1 MFKLHKKIIL
11 LFGLL
16 FLSGLSIF
24 YLFRRSTPSRQ
35 VSEIEQ
41 VRQTV
46 VENPKS
52 NLQKITSAQV
62 DLADNNVIPEY
73 PPQLPVYSFSAPPL
87 NLLKETQLL
96 AQKMGLRKHQKL
108 PNYWVNE
115 TESQILYYDTNKD
128 GIFYSLAQNPQ
139 SAITVDSA
147 KLNQFIS
154 EAQKF
159 AQNLFSPQLNSA
171 VIAEIGFL
179 SGQDELF
186 LSTSQSAV
194 RVLIPFTATL
204 DSYSLKTQSRSK
216 AALTISVDVNN
227 IVSGFEYYPNTV
239 IVGTIQKK
247 SPTLSRD
254 KIKYLIQGGAGKVS
268 YLYSQTPVVKTI
280 DSFDKI
286 VLVAAV
292 VEYHTD
298 SLRGQI
304 IPYLNFQGE
313 TASPELGD
321 IKLNILLPLITL
333 D

>member
-1 MFKLHKKIIL
+1 MFKLSKKTL
-11 LFGLL
+11 AAFGLL

-24 YLFRRSTPSRQ
+24 YLFRRSQPANQ
-35 VSEIEQ
+35 LSEIEQ

-52 NLQKITSAQV
+52 DLQKIKSAQV
-62 DLADNNVIPEY
+62 ELADNYVIPEY
-73 PPQLPVYSFSAPPL
+73 PSQLPVYGFSASPL

-108 PNYWVNE
+108 NNYWVNE
-115 TESQILYYDTNKD
+115 DESQILYFDTTKD
-128 GIFYSLAQNPQ
+128 GIFYSLAQNRETP
-139 SAITVDSA
+139 ITVDPTRLDQFVTTA
-147 KLNQFIS
+147 QKYAQNVFDQKLNSTIKDEVS
-154 EAQKF
+154 
-159 AQNLFSPQLNSA
+159 
-171 VIAEIGFL
+171 FL

-186 LSTSQSAV
+186 LSTSGQAV

-204 DSYSLKTQSRSK
+204 DNYSLKTQSRTK

-227 IVSGFEYYPNTV
+227 VISGFEYYPDNV
-239 IVGTIQKK
+239 LVGTVQKK

-254 KIKYLIQGGAGKVS
+254 KIKYLIQGGAGKIS

-286 VLVAAV
+286 VLVTAV

-304 IPYLNFQGE
+304 IPYLNFQGNA
-313 TASPELGD
+313 ASPELGD
-321 IKLNILLPLITL
+321 LKLNILLPLITL